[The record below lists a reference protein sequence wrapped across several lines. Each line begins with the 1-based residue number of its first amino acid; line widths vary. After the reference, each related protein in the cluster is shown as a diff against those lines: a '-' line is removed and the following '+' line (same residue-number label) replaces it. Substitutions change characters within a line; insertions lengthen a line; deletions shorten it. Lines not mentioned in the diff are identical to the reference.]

1 MAEILSVCNLD
12 YFIMLFYKY
21 LFGYCSKESFCG
33 FCFYFGVL
41 VSGLCKLKKARLILL
56 IL

>member
-21 LFGYCSKESFCG
+21 LFGYCSKESLFAV
-33 FCFYFGVL
+33 FVSIL
-41 VSGLCKLKKARLILL
+41 VFWFLGCVS
-56 IL
+56 